1 MEDPMETMKG
11 QRTRTAGTG
20 RLVWSAISLAMLLT
34 AQSAGVSGQTQRPK
48 RFLTGPL
55 TIEDQG
61 SFFIG
66 GVPKITEHAVR
77 APSGPGTPP
86 AAPPSAPCPQQITIG
101 QMYVQFQIPAKKNGP
116 GWPVIMVHGS
126 THTAACLEST
136 PDGREGWFPYFVRKG
151 ISTYVVDQAGRG
163 RSGFDQSV
171 LHEAESRI
179 ESGDARGAADLIPA
193 FGRISDNGAWT
204 AWFGHLVPANSTVVT
219 GTLIPHGAPDDPNP
233 NPDSFRHVAPLFPID
248 AVDPAAVSRAG
259 ALGPAPA
266 GSRSYYGLEYYKQLV
281 PNAEVTLPGSI
292 CNTCDPKEL
301 GPANTWT
308 PQNLALLVERLG
320 GAIVAT
326 HSQSGIMGHHMAR
339 ILKERGHLNLL
350 KGLITIEGS
359 CSLPNSGLTAADF
372 DDIPYL
378 ALKGDYT
385 PTSAVC
391 QDTVNAIQAR
401 RANKQGTAKADYLK
415 LDEMGMLG
423 VTHMM
428 MLDRRNLEIADIML
442 NWVGKN
448 VKRRSRRCRRGE
460 RYGGRSLVPSRGSRR
475 RADPMQRDPDA
486 GNSLHNGQ
494 TGSWI

>member
-1 MEDPMETMKG
+1 MRH
-11 QRTRTAGTG
+11 RTDMG
-20 RLVWSAISLAMLLT
+20 RIVCSTVLLAMLLALST
-34 AQSAGVSGQTQRPK
+34 GVSGQAQKSK

-77 APSGPGTPP
+77 PPPSGPGTTPP
-86 AAPPSAPCPQQITIG
+86 AQPFTPSPHQITIG

-136 PDGREGWFPYFVRKG
+136 PDGREGWYPYFVRKG
-151 ISTYVVDQAGRG
+151 VSTYVVDQAGRG
-163 RSGFDQSV
+163 RSGFDHTV

-179 ESGDARGAADLIPA
+179 ESGDSKGAADLIPT
-193 FGRISDNGAWT
+193 FGRITDNSAWT
-204 AWFGHLVPANSTVVT
+204 AWFGHLIPQDSTILT
-219 GTLIPHGAPDDPNP
+219 GTLIPHAAPNDPSP

-248 AVDPAAVSRAG
+248 AVDPSGVSREG

-266 GSRSYYGLEYYKQLV
+266 GPVSYYALEYYKQLV
-281 PNAEVTLPGSI
+281 PNTEVTLPGSI
-292 CNTCDPKEL
+292 CATCDPKEL
-301 GPANTWT
+301 PPSSTWT

-339 ILKERGHLNLL
+339 LLKERGHLNLL

-359 CSLPNSGLTAADF
+359 CSLANSGLTAADF

-378 ALKGDYT
+378 ALKGT
-385 PTSAVC
+385 TRGP
-391 QDTVNAIQAR
+391 AR
-401 RANKQGTAKADYLK
+401 
-415 LDEMGMLG
+415 
-423 VTHMM
+423 
-428 MLDRRNLEIADIML
+428 
-442 NWVGKN
+442 
-448 VKRRSRRCRRGE
+448 
-460 RYGGRSLVPSRGSRR
+460 
-475 RADPMQRDPDA
+475 DA
-486 GNSLHNGQ
+486 RTL
-494 TGSWI
+494 